1 MIPAQKLR
9 QSKIYAAAQVNSSS
23 IFLKPQTMSLIP
35 THFSRQILSLA
46 CLMALSLPS
55 AWAEK
60 ADRTKPMNAEADSL
74 RYDDV
79 KQTSVFTGNVVITK
93 GTMIIRA
100 DRVEVRQ
107 DNEGFQFGTA
117 TSTGGKRAFF
127 RQKRDAGDEW
137 IEGEG
142 EIISYDGKAD
152 TVSFSRNATLR
163 RLRGASLTDETQ
175 GALITYDNTSDVFN
189 VAGSAAPGG
198 SASSGNPS
206 GRVRAVLTPRAAT
219 STPSTSAPSA
229 SSPTGPTLRPSTT
242 IGGDK
247 K

>member
-1 MIPAQKLR
+1 LKL
-9 QSKIYAAAQVNSSS
+9 
-23 IFLKPQTMSLIP
+23 QTMSLIAKYRSKY
-35 THFSRQILSLA
+35 FSRQWLA
-46 CLMALSLPS
+46 LICLLAFSQPS

-74 RYDDV
+74 RYDDAR
-79 KQTSVFTGNVVITK
+79 QTSVFTGNVVITK
-93 GTMIIRA
+93 GTMVIRA

-142 EIISYDGKAD
+142 ETIVYDGKAD
-152 TVSFSRNATLR
+152 TVSFNRNANLR
-163 RLRGASLTDETQ
+163 RLRGATLTDETQ

-189 VAGSAAPGG
+189 VSGG
-198 SASSGNPS
+198 VASSGTPGNPGNPS

-219 STPSTSAPSA
+219 SATTSGTPTTTPSSTTPNSTT
-229 SSPTGPTLRPSTT
+229 PTGAPLRPSSS
-242 IGGDK
+242 IGTPSGGEK

>member
-1 MIPAQKLR
+1 MRPTRL
-9 QSKIYAAAQVNSSS
+9 
-23 IFLKPQTMSLIP
+23 IFSLQTALL
-35 THFSRQILSLA
+35 TLA
-46 CLMALSLPS
+46 CLLAAP
-55 AWAEK
+55 AHAEK

-127 RQKRDAGDEW
+127 RQKRDVGDEW
-137 IEGEG
+137 MEGEA
-142 EIISYDGKAD
+142 ETILYDGKAD
-152 TVSFSRNATLR
+152 TVTFNKNANMR
-163 RLRGASLTDETQ
+163 RLRGVTVSDETQ

-189 VAGSAAPGG
+189 VASGTTAAG
-198 SASSGNPS
+198 APS
-206 GRVRAVLTPRAAT
+206 GRVRAVLSPR
-219 STPSTSAPSA
+219 TSANAPSSVPA
-229 SSPTGPTLRPSTT
+229 TPAAPGGALRPSTT
-242 IGGDK
+242 LGGEK

>member
-1 MIPAQKLR
+1 MPA
-9 QSKIYAAAQVNSSS
+9 S
-23 IFLKPQTMSLIP
+23 IFTVALRACVLG
-35 THFSRQILSLA
+35 LSLA
-46 CLMALSLPS
+46 LAG
-55 AWAEK
+55 AAVQAEK
-60 ADRTKPMNAEADSL
+60 ADRTKPMNAEADAL

-127 RQKRDAGDEW
+127 RQKRDAVAAGGDEW

-142 EIISYDGKAD
+142 EVIVYDGKAD
-152 TVSFSRNATLR
+152 TVSFSRNANLR
-163 RLRGASLTDETQ
+163 RLRGTTITDETQ
-175 GALITYDNTSDVFN
+175 GALITYDNSSDVFN
-189 VAGSAAPGG
+189 VSGSTTATGAPSPG
-198 SASSGNPS
+198 
-206 GRVRAVLTPRAAT
+206 GRVRAVISPRGSAPASSAPAT
-219 STPSTSAPSA
+219 SPAAPA
-229 SSPTGPTLRPSTT
+229 VPLRPSTSL
-242 IGGDK
+242 GGEK

>member
-1 MIPAQKLR
+1 VKYTQDEFI
-9 QSKIYAAAQVNSSS
+9 
-23 IFLKPQTMSLIP
+23 LKPQTMLLLS
-35 THFSRQILSLA
+35 THFSRSASVLA
-46 CLMALSLPS
+46 CLCALGMSN

-117 TSTGGKRAFF
+117 SSTGGKRAFF

-142 EIISYDGKAD
+142 ETIVYDGKFD
-152 TVSFSRNATLR
+152 TVTFRNNANLR
-163 RLRGASLTDETQ
+163 RLRGATLTDETQ

-189 VAGSAAPGG
+189 VSGGS

-206 GRVRAVLTPRAAT
+206 GRVRAVLTPRAAA
-219 STPSTSAPSA
+219 SAPA
-229 SSPTGPTLRPSTT
+229 PAAPAGATLRPSTT
-242 IGGDK
+242 IGGEK

>member
-1 MIPAQKLR
+1 MRLTRP
-9 QSKIYAAAQVNSSS
+9 
-23 IFLKPQTMSLIP
+23 FFSL
-35 THFSRQILSLA
+35 QALLLALA
-46 CLMALSLPS
+46 CLLAAPVH
-55 AWAEK
+55 AEK

-127 RQKRDAGDEW
+127 RQKRDVGDEW
-137 IEGEG
+137 MEGEA
-142 EIISYDGKAD
+142 ETILYDGKAD
-152 TVSFSRNATLR
+152 TVTFNKNANMR
-163 RLRGASLTDETQ
+163 RLRGATVSDETQ

-189 VAGSAAPGG
+189 VAGGTTAAGAP
-198 SASSGNPS
+198 A
-206 GRVRAVLTPRAAT
+206 GRVRAVLSPRTSA
-219 STPSTSAPSA
+219 STPSSAPA
-229 SSPTGPTLRPSTT
+229 TPAAPGGALRPSTT
-242 IGGDK
+242 LGGEK

>member
-1 MIPAQKLR
+1 MLLLL
-9 QSKIYAAAQVNSSS
+9 S
-23 IFLKPQTMSLIP
+23 
-35 THFSRQILSLA
+35 HFSKRASALA
-46 CLMALSLPS
+46 CICALALSS

-60 ADRTKPMNAEADSL
+60 ADRSKPMNAEADSL

-137 IEGEG
+137 IEGEA
-142 EIISYDGKAD
+142 ESIVYDGKAD
-152 TVSFSRNATLR
+152 NVSFRGNANMR
-163 RLRGASLTDETQ
+163 RLRGATLTDETQ
-175 GALITYDNTSDVFN
+175 GALITYDNTSDVFS
-189 VAGSAAPGG
+189 VSGG
-198 SASSGNPS
+198 SPANAGTPG

-219 STPSTSAPSA
+219 PAASA
-229 SSPTGPTLRPSTT
+229 SPSVPASTATLRPSTT